1 MIWPALVCKEHS
13 VSKSSCRN
21 SIRTYIYQAEDLDI
35 IKNSIWQ
42 QYVRTRTEG
51 KLMVNS
57 VQSLSALYLSHWQ
70 VSSMKLGS

>member
-13 VSKSSCRN
+13 VSKSSFRN

-35 IKNSIWQ
+35 IKNSTWQ